1 MTATVVSW
9 SGGKDAAYAL
19 YTLEG
24 TNADVVELL
33 TTISEEFDRS
43 SMHGVRR
50 TLYERQAAA
59 IGLPIDCVSL
69 PPEPTNEAY
78 DEVMAEIMEHYRERG
93 VRRVVFGDLC
103 LEDIRAYR
111 EDRLSETGVDGHWPI
126 WGRDTTE
133 FAQEFL
139 DAGFEAIVV
148 TVDGERLGES
158 FAGRAYDESFLA
170 DLPADVDPAGEN
182 GEFHTFVRDGPIF
195 DEPVAVEIG
204 ETVARPVGD
213 GEYFFTDLLPVDGE

>member
-1 MTATVVSW
+1 MTSTVVSW

-24 TNADVVELL
+24 TDAEVVELL
-33 TTISEEFDRS
+33 TTVSEEFDRS

-50 TLYERQAAA
+50 SLYDRQAAA
-59 IGLPIDCVSL
+59 IDLPINCVFL

-78 DEVMAEIMEHYRERG
+78 DEVMAGVMERYRERG
-93 VRRVVFGDLC
+93 VRRVVFGDIF

-111 EDRLSETGVDGHWPI
+111 EDRLAETGVDGHWPL
-126 WGRDTTE
+126 WGRDTTT
-133 FAQEFL
+133 FSREFL

-148 TVDGERLGES
+148 TVNGELLSES
-158 FAGRAYDESFLA
+158 FAGRTYDEAFLA

-195 DEPVAVEIG
+195 EEPVDVEIG

-213 GEYFFTDLLPVDGE
+213 GEYFFTDLVPIGGE